1 MFSIIVLIIFCY
13 QSNSH
18 IISGTVFFISK
29 KLPLAC
35 TLLNELFLQLVL
47 WSWHYPDTKIC
58 QGHYK
63 KGNCRPISLRD
74 RKSLWQIIRKFKS
87 AIYKNENTSR
97 LSGIYPRVARLF
109 NSWKSK
115 NKREKIIILIDAEN
129 IFWQNLAST
138 HDKNL
143 GNWIRRRVL
152 KCD

>member
-1 MFSIIVLIIFCY
+1 MFSILVLIIFSYLC
-13 QSNSH
+13 NSH
-18 IISGTVFFISK
+18 IISDTVCFSSK
-29 KLPLAC
+29 ILPSAW

-47 WSWHYPDTKIC
+47 WSWHYPDSKIC

-74 RKSLWQIIRKFKS
+74 RKSFWQIIRKFKPE
-87 AIYKNENTSR
+87 IYKNENTSR

-129 IFWQNLAST
+129 ISWKNLASI

-143 GNWIRRRVL
+143 ANQIRRKVL